1 LQSLL
6 NYIRLAHACQ
16 EKNEKIAE
24 KIFPAK
30 QKLKKKTKNKIAGLS
45 QMKKS
50 AGKIAHERYIIK
62 TALEDYNGLKVE
74 E

>member
-30 QKLKKKTKNKIAGLS
+30 QKLKKKRKARFFEQLQKI
-45 QMKKS
+45 
-50 AGKIAHERYIIK
+50 I
-62 TALEDYNGLKVE
+62 D
-74 E
+74 